1 MRLLRMTEEQIK
13 ALLKI
18 VVDNSN
24 RPFTNYEKEM
34 LKQGIDRAHNLE
46 ELFTVAFA
54 SLFMG
59 NR

>member
-1 MRLLRMTEEQIK
+1 MTEEQIK
-13 ALLKI
+13 ALLKL

-24 RPFTNYEKEM
+24 RPLTNYEKEM